1 MEKIKLELSIYYQKK
16 RRVNLLFFFLRRRKN
31 KPDFHKPGLIHEN
44 LKENNSRFFL
54 LLFFYIYKVFKV
66 WKIIETQNLIYVM
79 ISIIDIL
86 ENGGKIAKYLEAK
99 LHSIEWTDE
108 YYHKFILIHSLC
120 KYAASLDT
128 VYYDLIIYHIEMI
141 DGWSNEV
148 DLNSVSSI
156 KTKEDLAIWLK
167 DNLVGKIITLKR
179 YGKNN
184 DFVS

>member
-1 MEKIKLELSIYYQKK
+1 
-16 RRVNLLFFFLRRRKN
+16 
-31 KPDFHKPGLIHEN
+31 
-44 LKENNSRFFL
+44 
-54 LLFFYIYKVFKV
+54 
-66 WKIIETQNLIYVM
+66 M
-79 ISIIDIL
+79 ISIIDVL
-86 ENGGKIAKYLEAK
+86 NNGEEIAKYLEVRFHTIKYA
-99 LHSIEWTDE
+99 DE

-167 DNLVGKIITLKR
+167 DNLVEK
-179 YGKNN
+179 
-184 DFVS
+184 

>member
-54 LLFFYIYKVFKV
+54 SLFFYIYKVFKV

-128 VYYDLIIYHIEMI
+128 VYYDLIIYHIKMI

>member
-1 MEKIKLELSIYYQKK
+1 
-16 RRVNLLFFFLRRRKN
+16 
-31 KPDFHKPGLIHEN
+31 
-44 LKENNSRFFL
+44 
-54 LLFFYIYKVFKV
+54 
-66 WKIIETQNLIYVM
+66 M

-86 ENGGKIAKYLEAK
+86 ENGEKIVEYLEER
-99 LHSIEWTDE
+99 LHTIKYADE
-108 YYHKFILIHSLC
+108 YYHKFILIYSLC

-128 VYYDLIIYHIEMI
+128 VYYDFIIHHTKLIR
-141 DGWSNEV
+141 WSNEV

-167 DNLVGKIITLKR
+167 NNLVGKIITLKR

>member
-1 MEKIKLELSIYYQKK
+1 
-16 RRVNLLFFFLRRRKN
+16 
-31 KPDFHKPGLIHEN
+31 
-44 LKENNSRFFL
+44 
-54 LLFFYIYKVFKV
+54 
-66 WKIIETQNLIYVM
+66 M

-120 KYAASLDT
+120 KYTVSLD
-128 VYYDLIIYHIEMI
+128 VVIIYHIKMI

>member
-1 MEKIKLELSIYYQKK
+1 
-16 RRVNLLFFFLRRRKN
+16 
-31 KPDFHKPGLIHEN
+31 
-44 LKENNSRFFL
+44 
-54 LLFFYIYKVFKV
+54 
-66 WKIIETQNLIYVM
+66 M
-79 ISIIDIL
+79 ISIVDIL
-86 ENGGKIAKYLEAK
+86 NNGEEIVKYLEAK
-99 LHSIEWTDE
+99 RHPIEWADE

-128 VYYDLIIYHIEMI
+128 VYYGLIIYHVKMI

-148 DLNSVSSI
+148 DLNSVRSI

-167 DNLVGKIITLKR
+167 NNLVGKIITLKK

>member
-1 MEKIKLELSIYYQKK
+1 
-16 RRVNLLFFFLRRRKN
+16 
-31 KPDFHKPGLIHEN
+31 
-44 LKENNSRFFL
+44 
-54 LLFFYIYKVFKV
+54 
-66 WKIIETQNLIYVM
+66 M

-86 ENGGKIAKYLEAK
+86 ENGGKIAKYLEVRFHTIKYA
-99 LHSIEWTDE
+99 DE

-128 VYYDLIIYHIEMI
+128 VYYDLIIYHTKMI

>member
-1 MEKIKLELSIYYQKK
+1 
-16 RRVNLLFFFLRRRKN
+16 
-31 KPDFHKPGLIHEN
+31 
-44 LKENNSRFFL
+44 
-54 LLFFYIYKVFKV
+54 
-66 WKIIETQNLIYVM
+66 
-79 ISIIDIL
+79 
-86 ENGGKIAKYLEAK
+86 
-99 LHSIEWTDE
+99 
-108 YYHKFILIHSLC
+108 
-120 KYAASLDT
+120 
-128 VYYDLIIYHIEMI
+128 MI